1 MKKTTNMRA
10 GFTMIELIFVIVIIG
25 VLAAIAMNKLSATRD
40 DAKISQIIAN
50 SKTFMNDVKT
60 YYTSQ
65 GYKKYEAATIGDV
78 TDVPLYNSSCAPL
91 PITTPAENN
100 STAAATSFHLCAN
113 GTPVVQID
121 TNRTHITIKAEN
133 NGTGVSTVADAV
145 AGSSTFKAIAKSIRM
160 GGTGVNFG
168 N

>member
-40 DAKISQIIAN
+40 DAAISKVIAN
-50 SKTFMNDVKT
+50 AKTITNDAKAF
-60 YYTSQ
+60 YTAQ
-65 GYKKYEAATIGDV
+65 GFNKWTGNGTAAATIGDV
-78 TDVPLYNSSCAPL
+78 TDVPLFNATCGAEAIST
-91 PITTPAENN
+91 PIIGT
-100 STAAATSFHLCAN
+100 HYICAN
-113 GTPVVQID
+113 KNTIVKID
-121 TNRTHITIKAEN
+121 ANATHITVSDT
-133 NGTGVSTVADAV
+133 NGTDTVSTAV
-145 AGSSTFKAIAKSIRM
+145 KNNATFKAIAKSMRL